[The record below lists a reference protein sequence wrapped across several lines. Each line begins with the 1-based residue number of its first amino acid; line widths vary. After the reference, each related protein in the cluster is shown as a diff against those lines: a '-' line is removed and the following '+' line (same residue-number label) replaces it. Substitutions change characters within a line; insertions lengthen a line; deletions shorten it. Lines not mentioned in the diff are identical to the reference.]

1 MRPVKLS
8 DVRMAA
14 LFLVSICV
22 LAFEIEVMRVFA
34 VGSWSNFGSMVISI
48 ALLGFGVAGT
58 ILTFLGDRVRRNP
71 DGWLAVT
78 AFALGPSM
86 AVAHAVAQHV
96 PFNPVL
102 IVSDP
107 AQLWW
112 IGVYYLVY
120 GVPFF
125 AGGLFIGVCFTAFS
139 SPHAPALLLEHAGLR
154 TGRSCHPRAHVRLSA
169 RTSSSFHWSV
179 SQ

>member
-1 MRPVKLS
+1 MRRMKLS

-22 LAFEIEVMRVFA
+22 LGFEIEVMRVFA

-48 ALLGFGVAGT
+48 ALLGSGVAGT
-58 ILTFLGDRVRRNP
+58 LLTFLGDRVRRNP
-71 DGWLAVT
+71 DGWLAVS
-78 AFALGPSM
+78 AFSLGPSM
-86 AVAHAVAQHV
+86 AVAHTVAQHI

-112 IGVYYLVY
+112 IGAYYLVY
-120 GVPFF
+120 GIPFF
-125 AGGLFIGVCFTAFS
+125 PGGLVRRRVLHGFLVPNASAVF
-139 SPHAPALLLEHAGLR
+139 LEHDRLRDRRAG
-154 TGRSCHPRAHVRLSA
+154 HPWPHVRLSP
-169 RTSSSFHWSV
+169 
-179 SQ
+179 